1 MWLII
6 GLTRVSVMSNLSL
19 DLGMSPRQE
28 NLWQLTWRNFRH
40 HRLALFSLV
49 LLIMLASMALF
60 ANWIAPYD
68 PNDIDPR
75 NPRVVR
81 GIPQA
86 PSEKHL
92 FGTDNYNR
100 DLFSRA
106 LYGMRVSLGVGF
118 FAMLISISV
127 GVLVGALAGYT
138 GGVVDNV
145 LMRIV
150 DIFLSVPSFILFLAL
165 NAILDPSIWNLI
177 LILGFFSW
185 MDVARLV
192 RAEILA
198 LKERDYVLAAHAVG
212 VTPQRMI
219 LAHLIPNALAPIV
232 VSATLVVPSAIL
244 SESALSYIGLG
255 VPPPDASLGN
265 MLEDAKAWMLTA
277 WWMWVIPGTLISL
290 IVLAF
295 NFVGD
300 GLRDAFDPTL
310 HRR

>member
-1 MWLII
+1 MNDEVLEL
-6 GLTRVSVMSNLSL
+6 GPSV
-19 DLGMSPRQE
+19 RQE
-28 NLWQLTWRNFRH
+28 KLWQVTWRHFRK
-40 HRLALFSLV
+40 HRLALFSMV
-49 LLIMLASMALF
+49 LLIILGLMALF
-60 ANWIAPYD
+60 ADQIAPYD

-81 GIPQA
+81 GIPEE
-86 PSEKHL
+86 PSLKHP

-118 FAMLISISV
+118 LAMLISIAV
-127 GVLVGALAGYT
+127 GVLVGAVAGFV
-138 GGVVDNV
+138 GGLPDNI

-150 DIFLSVPSFILFLAL
+150 DVFLSVPSFILFLAL

-177 LILGFFSW
+177 FILGFFSW

-192 RAEILA
+192 RAEVLA
-198 LKERDYVLAAHAVG
+198 IKERDYVLAAQAVG
-212 VTPQRMI
+212 VKPVRMI
-219 LAHLIPNALAPIV
+219 LVHLLPNALAPIV
-232 VSATLVVPSAIL
+232 VSATLVVPTAIL

-277 WWMWVIPGTLISL
+277 WWMWVVPGALISV

-310 HRR
+310 SRR

>member
-1 MWLII
+1 MNNPP
-6 GLTRVSVMSNLSL
+6 V
-19 DLGMSPRQE
+19 DLGLSTRQE
-28 NLWQLTWRNFRH
+28 NLWQLTWRSFRR
-40 HRLALFSLV
+40 HRLAFFSLL
-49 LLIMLASMALF
+49 LLIVLGLTALF
-60 ANWIAPYD
+60 AHTLAPYD

-81 GIPQA
+81 GTPEA
-86 PSEKHL
+86 PSAKHL

-118 FAMLISISV
+118 LAMLISIGV
-127 GVLVGALAGYT
+127 GVVVGAVAGYT
-138 GGVVDNV
+138 GGLIDNI

-150 DIFLSVPSFILFLAL
+150 DVFLSVPSFILFLAL

-192 RAEILA
+192 RAEFLA
-198 LKERDYVLAAHAVG
+198 LKERDYVLAARAVG
-212 VTPQRMI
+212 VRPSRMI
-219 LAHLIPNALAPIV
+219 LAHLLPNALAPIV
-232 VSATLVVPSAIL
+232 VAATLVVPSAIL

-265 MLEDAKAWMLTA
+265 MLEDAKAWMLNA
-277 WWMWVIPGTLISL
+277 WWMWVTPGTLISI

-300 GLRDAFDPTL
+300 GLRDAFDPML
-310 HRR
+310 YRR

>member
-1 MWLII
+1 MNEHAPVDL
-6 GLTRVSVMSNLSL
+6 NLSSHQ
-19 DLGMSPRQE
+19 D
-28 NLWQLTWRNFRH
+28 NLWLLTWRSFRK

-49 LLIMLASMALF
+49 LLVVLGSMALL
-60 ANWIAPYD
+60 ADRVAPYD

-81 GIPQA
+81 GIPQE
-86 PSEKHL
+86 PSTKHL

-118 FAMLISISV
+118 LAMAISIVV
-127 GVLVGALAGYT
+127 GVLIGALAGFA
-138 GGVVDNV
+138 GGIIDNV

-150 DIFLSVPSFILFLAL
+150 DVFLSVPSFILFLAL
-165 NAILDPSIWNLI
+165 NAILDPSVWNLI

-192 RAEILA
+192 RAEFLA
-198 LKERDYVLAAHAVG
+198 LKERDYVLAAKAVG
-212 VTPQRMI
+212 AQPQRMI
-219 LAHLIPNALAPIV
+219 LLHMLPNALAPIV
-232 VSATLVVPSAIL
+232 VAATLVVPSAIL

-277 WWMWVIPGTLISL
+277 WWMWVVPGVLISV

-310 HRR
+310 SRR

>member
-1 MWLII
+1 
-6 GLTRVSVMSNLSL
+6 MSNAIVALDADSRQDSL
-19 DLGMSPRQE
+19 WR
-28 NLWQLTWRNFRH
+28 LTWRSFRR
-40 HRLALFSLV
+40 HRLALLSLI
-49 LLIMLASMALF
+49 LLIVFGVLAIF
-60 ANWIAPYD
+60 AHEIAPYN

-75 NPRVVR
+75 NPLVVR
-81 GIPQA
+81 GTPQP
-86 PSEKHL
+86 PSLEHP

-118 FAMLISISV
+118 MAMLISIVV
-127 GVLVGALAGYT
+127 GVMVGAVAGYA
-138 GGVVDNV
+138 GGMVDNV

-150 DIFLSVPSFILFLAL
+150 DVFLSVPSFILFLAL

-177 LILGFFSW
+177 MILGFFSW

-192 RAEILA
+192 RAEFMA
-198 LKERDYVLAAHAVG
+198 LKERDYMLAARAVG
-212 VTPQRMI
+212 AQSRRLI
-219 LAHLIPNALAPIV
+219 LHHLLPNALSPIV
-232 VSATLVVPSAIL
+232 VAATLVVPSAIL

-277 WWMWVIPGTLISL
+277 WWMWVVPGVLISI

-310 HRR
+310 TRR

>member
-1 MWLII
+1 MTNSPIQ
-6 GLTRVSVMSNLSL
+6 LSEL
-19 DLGMSPRQE
+19 PRQE
-28 NLWQLTWRNFRH
+28 NIWHLTWRNFRR
-40 HRLALFSLV
+40 HRLALISLV
-49 LLIMLASMALF
+49 LLIMLGSMSLF
-60 ANWIAPYD
+60 AHRLAPYN

-75 NPRVVR
+75 NPRVQR
-81 GIPQA
+81 GVPQA
-86 PSEKHL
+86 PSADHW

-106 LYGMRVSLGVGF
+106 LYGMRISLGVGF
-118 FAMLISISV
+118 LAMLISSGV
-127 GVLVGALAGYT
+127 GILVGAVAGYA
-138 GGVVDNV
+138 GGLLDNI

-150 DIFLSVPSFILFLAL
+150 DVFLSVPSFILFLAL
-165 NAILDPSIWNLI
+165 NAILTPSIWNII

-192 RAEILA
+192 RAEFLA
-198 LKERDYVLAAHAVG
+198 LKERDFLLAARAIG
-212 VTPQRMI
+212 TGPRRII
-219 LAHLIPNALAPIV
+219 LNHLLPNALAPIV
-232 VSATLVVPSAIL
+232 VAATLVVPSAIL

-277 WWMWVIPGTLISL
+277 WWMWVVPGVIISV

-310 HRR
+310 RRR

>member
-1 MWLII
+1 
-6 GLTRVSVMSNLSL
+6 
-19 DLGMSPRQE
+19 
-28 NLWQLTWRNFRH
+28 
-40 HRLALFSLV
+40 
-49 LLIMLASMALF
+49 MLATQ
-60 ANWIAPYD
+60 IAPYN

-75 NPRVVR
+75 NPTVAR
-81 GIPQA
+81 GTPQA
-86 PSEKHL
+86 PSAQHL

-100 DLFSRA
+100 DVFSRA

-118 FAMLISISV
+118 LAMLISIGV
-127 GVLVGALAGYT
+127 GVFIGALAGYA
-138 GGVVDNV
+138 GGLVDDI

-150 DIFLSVPSFILFLAL
+150 DVFLSVPSFILFLAL
-165 NAILDPSIWNLI
+165 NAILEPGIWNLI

-192 RAEILA
+192 RAEFLA
-198 LKERDYVLAAHAVG
+198 LKERDYVLAARAVG
-212 VTPQRMI
+212 VQPRRMI
-219 LAHLIPNALAPIV
+219 LSHLLPNALAPIV
-232 VSATLVVPSAIL
+232 VAATLVVPSAIL

-255 VPPPDASLGN
+255 VPPPNASLGN

-277 WWMWVIPGTLISL
+277 WWMWVVPGTLISV

-310 HRR
+310 FRR

>member
-1 MWLII
+1 MNDQI
-6 GLTRVSVMSNLSL
+6 L
-19 DLGMSPRQE
+19 DLAAPPRQDS
-28 NLWQLTWRNFRH
+28 LWQLTWRSFRQ
-40 HRLALFSLV
+40 HRLALFSLGLLVV
-49 LLIMLASMALF
+49 LGTMALF
-60 ANWIAPYD
+60 AHQIAPYD

-75 NPRVVR
+75 DPRVVR
-81 GIPQA
+81 GVPQG
-86 PSEKHL
+86 PSTKHL
-92 FGTDNYNR
+92 LGTDNYNR
-100 DLFSRA
+100 DLFSRV

-118 FAMLISISV
+118 LAMLISIGV
-127 GVLVGALAGYT
+127 GVLVGALAGYA
-138 GGVVDNV
+138 GGLLDNLLMRVVDV
-145 LMRIV
+145 
-150 DIFLSVPSFILFLAL
+150 FLSVPSFILFLAL
-165 NAILDPSIWNLI
+165 NAILDPSIWNLV

-192 RAEILA
+192 RAEFLA
-198 LKERDYVLAAHAVG
+198 LKERDYVLAARAIG
-212 VTPQRMI
+212 ATPRRMI
-219 LAHLIPNALAPIV
+219 VWHMLPNALAPIV
-232 VSATLVVPSAIL
+232 VAATLVVPTAIL

-277 WWMWVIPGTLISL
+277 WWMWVVPATLISL

>member
-1 MWLII
+1 MLPII
-6 GLTRVSVMSNLSL
+6 GQTPVSAMNNSTVELNVSAH
-19 DLGMSPRQE
+19 QE
-28 NLWQLTWRNFRH
+28 SLWQLTWRSFRR
-40 HRLALFSLV
+40 HRLALVSLM
-49 LLIMLASMALF
+49 LLIAFGSMALF
-60 ANWIAPYD
+60 ADLIAPYD

-75 NPRVVR
+75 NPLVER
-81 GIPQA
+81 GIPQE
-86 PSEKHL
+86 PSTEHL

-100 DLFSRA
+100 DVFSRT

-118 FAMLISISV
+118 LAMLISIGV
-127 GVLVGALAGYT
+127 GVFIGALAGFA
-138 GGVVDNV
+138 GGIIDNL

-150 DIFLSVPSFILFLAL
+150 DVFLSVPSFILFLAL
-165 NAILDPSIWNLI
+165 NAILDPSIWNLV

-192 RAEILA
+192 RADFLA
-198 LKERDYVLAAHAVG
+198 LKERDYVLAARAIGTKPHQIVI
-212 VTPQRMI
+212 M
-219 LAHLIPNALAPIV
+219 HLLPNALAPIV
-232 VSATLVVPSAIL
+232 VAATLVVPTAIL

-277 WWMWVIPGTLISL
+277 WWMWVAPGVLISV

-310 HRR
+310 TRR

>member
-1 MWLII
+1 
-6 GLTRVSVMSNLSL
+6 MSDAAITLDADARQDSL
-19 DLGMSPRQE
+19 WR
-28 NLWQLTWRNFRH
+28 LTWRSFRR

-49 LLIMLASMALF
+49 LLIVLGVLAIF
-60 ANWIAPYD
+60 AHEIAPYN

-75 NPRVVR
+75 NPLVVR
-81 GIPQA
+81 GTPQP
-86 PSEKHL
+86 PSLEHP

-118 FAMLISISV
+118 MAMIISIMV
-127 GVLVGALAGYT
+127 GVVVGAIAGYA
-138 GGVVDNV
+138 GGPVDTI

-150 DIFLSVPSFILFLAL
+150 DVFLSVPSFILFLAL

-177 LILGFFSW
+177 MILGFFSW

-192 RAEILA
+192 RAEFLA
-198 LKERDYVLAAHAVG
+198 LKERDYMLAAQAVG
-212 VTPQRMI
+212 APSRRLI
-219 LAHLIPNALAPIV
+219 LHHLLPNALSPIV
-232 VSATLVVPSAIL
+232 VAATLVVPSAIL

-277 WWMWVIPGTLISL
+277 WWMWVVPGTLISI

-310 HRR
+310 TRR

>member
-1 MWLII
+1 
-6 GLTRVSVMSNLSL
+6 MSDTVVPPLSA
-19 DLGMSPRQE
+19 PRQE
-28 NLWQLTWRNFRH
+28 NIWRLTWRSFRR
-40 HRLALFSLV
+40 HRLAFFSLV
-49 LLIMLASMALF
+49 LLVVLGTMSLLATQ
-60 ANWIAPYD
+60 IAPYN

-75 NPRVVR
+75 NPTVAR
-81 GIPQA
+81 GTPQA
-86 PSEKHL
+86 PSAQHL

-100 DLFSRA
+100 DVFSRA

-118 FAMLISISV
+118 LAMLISIGV
-127 GVLVGALAGYT
+127 GVFIGALAGYA
-138 GGVVDNV
+138 GGLVDDI

-150 DIFLSVPSFILFLAL
+150 DVFLSVPSFILFLAL
-165 NAILDPSIWNLI
+165 NAILEPGIWNLI

-192 RAEILA
+192 RAEFLA
-198 LKERDYVLAAHAVG
+198 LKERDYVLAARAVG
-212 VTPQRMI
+212 VQPRRMI
-219 LAHLIPNALAPIV
+219 LSHLLPNALAPIV
-232 VSATLVVPSAIL
+232 VAATLVVPSAIL

-255 VPPPDASLGN
+255 VPPPNASLGN

-277 WWMWVIPGTLISL
+277 WWMWVVPGTLISV

-310 HRR
+310 FRR